1 MAVNPQRSAALRA
14 VEQGPQGSKFC
25 LEGAQRRL
33 VFHDPLTRRF
43 ERRFRLDQ
51 ALLDDAGRFAD
62 GLELPLRR
70 LRVARP
76 PIEFVTQ
83 GAVAQ
88 RPCLQ
93 LGARLLLLLRE
104 KLTAAFQLAEFG
116 LDRCALALL
125 LVTLLLA
132 SESIR
137 LESGLRFARAM
148 LGFGGGLECEIC
160 RLQLDPGALGRMGQL
175 INDAASGLLR
185 GVEPFELALQHLER
199 LSRRRVALLRDTC
212 LVLALGK
219 PEPQLGDRF
228 LVAPARLARAE
239 QRRAVLRVQR
249 FELSDGLRGRR
260 PLMVCRLL
268 PGERLA

>member
-1 MAVNPQRSAALRA
+1 
-14 VEQGPQGSKFC
+14 
-25 LEGAQRRL
+25 
-33 VFHDPLTRRF
+33 
-43 ERRFRLDQ
+43 
-51 ALLDDAGRFAD
+51 

-70 LRVARP
+70 LRAARP

-137 LESGLRFARAM
+137 LESGLRFARA
-148 LGFGGGLECEIC
+148 
-160 RLQLDPGALGRMGQL
+160 
-175 INDAASGLLR
+175 
-185 GVEPFELALQHLER
+185 
-199 LSRRRVALLRDTC
+199 
-212 LVLALGK
+212 
-219 PEPQLGDRF
+219 
-228 LVAPARLARAE
+228 E